1 MPTAYFDTNVYIIGI
16 LQPNSNSRQ
25 ILREIKKN
33 KFKVVL
39 SDYLIDEVLAWFKIN
54 KNKDFSSKVR
64 LYMMSLPVSEI
75 VNDFEWSVFIDDWK
89 NLVADIDDLPH
100 ICSYFAGE
108 AEYFVTAN
116 RKLTQ
121 MKIKEHVV
129 FKSAKE
135 FIEDVCCLDGIET
148 VRGI

>member
-1 MPTAYFDTNVYIIGI
+1 
-16 LQPNSNSRQ
+16 
-25 ILREIKKN
+25 
-33 KFKVVL
+33 VVL

-54 KNKDFSSKVR
+54 KDKDFSSKVR
-64 LYMMSLPVSEI
+64 LYMMSLPVSEM
-75 VNDFEWSVFIDDWK
+75 VNDFEWSIFIDDWK
-89 NLVADIDDLPH
+89 DFVVDIDDLPH

-135 FIEDVCCLDGIET
+135 FIEDVCGLDGIEM